1 MYACSQSALHYSTVY
16 MCAPQPVF
24 EQTHDLAAQ
33 YQQTTELLPRG
44 QAAACQLCCAALKV
58 TSISCDRSSYLFDQS
73 DCLTGKGKKGSK
85 KKAAGKGKGSTSA
98 APAASKQSNKNQN
111 QSDAAHSPYLTVH
124 ALTDKVLEWYPA
136 MEDAGERFCA

>member
-1 MYACSQSALHYSTVY
+1 
-16 MCAPQPVF
+16 MCAFQSQF

-33 YQQTTELLPRG
+33 HQQTTELLPGG

-58 TSISCDRSSYLFDQS
+58 TSTSCDCSSYLFDQS

-98 APAASKQSNKNQN
+98 APAAPKQSNKNQN
-111 QSDAAHSPYLTVH
+111 QTDAARSPYLTVH
-124 ALTDKVLEWYPA
+124 ALTDKVLEWHPD
-136 MEDAGERFCA
+136 MEDAGEHFCA